1 MRDRLI
7 TALQKV
13 FTASNPKTS
22 GLRLIFWFSLSLT
35 FSVLYSAI
43 ALQEA
48 FSSAYVVQDDARQH
62 VFWMQRFLD
71 PTLFKHDLIAN
82 YFQSVAPA
90 GYSALYQLA
99 AAVGINPL
107 VFNKLLPLVLGL
119 MTSSYCFGVCLEIL
133 PIPVAGF
140 IATLLLNQNLWIGS
154 DDLVSATPK
163 AFADLLLLAFLYYL
177 LKRSLLPCL
186 VAIALLGLFYPQ
198 GVFLCAGILILQL
211 VRWQNGRFR
220 LSQNQQN
227 YLFCGAGLGVI
238 LLVMLPYALTSSEF
252 APVITAAEARIL
264 PEFSPG
270 ERSEFFQE
278 EPTNFWL
285 NGKRSGLF
293 HKALFTPVTLCTALL
308 LPVVQ
313 LFPSQFPL
321 IKQLKPSIWVLPQ
334 LLLVSLGMFFAAH
347 AVLFKLHL
355 PSRYTSHSFRLI
367 VVLASGIALTVILN
381 ALLYWASA
389 PAKSYLPWRQFIAL
403 AATALIGGTLIL
415 YPSFVK
421 NFPHTAYIVGRVPVL
436 YEFFQKQPKD
446 SLIAS
451 LADEANNIPTFAQ
464 RSILVG
470 REYAI
475 PYHLGYYRQFRQRTL
490 DLIQAQYSP
499 NWAEVQSFIQKY
511 KVDFW
516 LLDKRAFT
524 PEYLASNRWLQPF
537 EPATEEALE
546 NLKQG
551 TLPALSSVMK
561 KCSVIETESLIVL
574 KAPCPKP
581 AP

>member
-7 TALQKV
+7 TQLQKV
-13 FTASNPKTS
+13 FIASNPKTS
-22 GLRLIFWFSLSLT
+22 SSQVIFWFILSLT

-71 PTLFKHDLIAN
+71 PTLFPNDLIAN

-99 AAVGINPL
+99 AAVGVNPL
-107 VFNKLLPLVLGL
+107 VFNKLLPLALGL
-119 MTSSYCFGVCLEIL
+119 ITSSYCFGVCLEIL
-133 PIPVAGF
+133 PVPVAGF

-177 LKRSLLPCL
+177 LQRSLLPCL

-211 VRWQNGRFR
+211 VKWQSGRFR
-220 LSQNQQN
+220 LSQNQQD
-227 YLFCGAGLGVI
+227 YLFCIAGLGVI
-238 LLVMLPYALTSSEF
+238 LLVMLPYALRSSEF
-252 APVITAAEARIL
+252 APVISASEARKL
-264 PEFSPG
+264 PEFAPG

-278 EPTNFWL
+278 EPTDFWL

-293 HKALFTPVTLCTALL
+293 HKALLTPVTLCAGLL
-308 LPVVQ
+308 LPVLR

-355 PSRYTSHSFRLI
+355 PSRYTSHSFRII
-367 VVLASGIALTVILN
+367 VTVASGIVLTVMLN
-381 ALLYWASA
+381 AVLDWASA
-389 PAKSYLPWRQFIAL
+389 PVKSYLPWRQFIAL
-403 AATALIGGTLIL
+403 GATVLIGATIIL

-436 YEFFQKQPKD
+436 YEFLLLQPKD

-475 PYHLGYYRQFRQRTL
+475 PYHLGYYRQFHQRTL
-490 DLIQAQYSP
+490 DLIKAQYSSD
-499 NWAEVQSFIQKY
+499 WTEVQGFIQKY
-511 KVDFW
+511 GVDFW

-524 PEYLASNRWLQPF
+524 PEYLANNRWLQPF

-574 KAPCPKP
+574 RAACLASAP
-581 AP
+581 

>member
-7 TALQKV
+7 RQLQKV
-13 FTASNPKTS
+13 FTVSNPKTS
-22 GLRLIFWFSLSLT
+22 SSQVIFWFSLSLT

-71 PTLFKHDLIAN
+71 PTLFNHDLIAN

-99 AAVGINPL
+99 AAVGVNPL
-107 VFNKLLPLVLGL
+107 VFNKLLPLLLGL
-119 MTSSYCFGVCLEIL
+119 VTSSYCFGVCLEIL
-133 PIPVAGF
+133 PVPVAGF

-186 VAIALLGLFYPQ
+186 VAIALFGLFYPQ

-211 VRWQNGRFR
+211 VKWQSGRLR
-220 LSQNQQN
+220 LSQDQHD
-227 YLFCGAGLGVI
+227 YLFCGAGLGVA
-238 LLVMLPYALTSSEF
+238 LLVMLPYALRSSEF
-252 APVITAAEARIL
+252 APVITAAQARKL
-264 PEFSPG
+264 PEFAPG

-278 EPTNFWL
+278 QPKDFWL

-293 HKALFTPVTLCTALL
+293 HKALLTPVTLCAGLL
-308 LPVVQ
+308 LPVLR
-313 LFPSQFPL
+313 LFPSRFPL
-321 IKQLKPSIWVLPQ
+321 IKQLKPSILVLPQ

-355 PSRYTSHSFRLI
+355 PSRYTSHSFRII
-367 VVLASGIALTVILN
+367 VTLASGIALTVMLDAVLN
-381 ALLYWASA
+381 WASVRV
-389 PAKSYLPWRQFIAL
+389 KSYLSWRQFIAL
-403 AATALIGGTLIL
+403 GTTVLIGATLIV

-475 PYHLGYYRQFRQRTL
+475 PYHLGYYSEFRQRTL

-499 NWAEVQSFIQKY
+499 DWIEVQGFIQKY
-511 KVDFW
+511 GVDFW
-516 LLDKRAFT
+516 LLDAGAFT
-524 PEYLASNRWLQPF
+524 PEYLANNRWLQPF
-537 EPATEEALE
+537 APATKEALE

-561 KCSVIETESLIVL
+561 KCSVIETESLVVL
-574 KAPCPKP
+574 RAACLASAP
-581 AP
+581 